1 MSKVFTENEAS
12 YCKSKANPSIHFA
25 GRFAAKE
32 AIKKCIL
39 ISSVIDSLDFK
50 DIEVLPRS
58 NGAPIVTKIN
68 KIPYSDLQVSIS
80 HEKDYAIAMAMIFL

>member
-12 YCKSKANPSIHFA
+12 YCKSKANPSVHFA

-39 ISSVIDSLDFK
+39 SSGTIDSLDFK
-50 DIEVLPRS
+50 DIEVLPKS

-68 KIPYSDLQVSIS
+68 KISYNELQVSIS
-80 HEKDYAIAMAMIFL
+80 HEKDYAIAMAMILL

>member
-1 MSKVFTENEAS
+1 MGAMGKEMESLRAQAAEAS
-12 YCKSKANPSIHFA
+12 DAKK
-25 GRFAAKE
+25 AAKE

-39 ISSVIDSLDFK
+39 SSGTIDSLDFK
-50 DIEVLPRS
+50 DIEVLPKS

-80 HEKDYAIAMAMIFL
+80 HEKDYAIAMAMILL